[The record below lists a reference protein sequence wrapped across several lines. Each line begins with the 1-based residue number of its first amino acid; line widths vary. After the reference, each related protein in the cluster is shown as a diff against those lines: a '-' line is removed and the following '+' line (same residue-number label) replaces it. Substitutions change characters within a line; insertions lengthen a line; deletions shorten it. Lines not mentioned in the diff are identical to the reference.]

1 MIATDAAL
9 TIADEA
15 IKEIQKGNPEHAQ
28 ILLEAF
34 LKRCQKEKNR
44 EESKYRI
51 SFLPT
56 GANNEDMRLRINEII
71 KFMHE
76 RFY

>member
-1 MIATDAAL
+1 LIATEAAL

-34 LKRCQKEKNR
+34 LKRCKKEQAR
-44 EESKYRI
+44 ENTKYRI
-51 SFLPT
+51 PFLPT
-56 GANNEDMRLRINEII
+56 GANNEDMRLTINELV

-76 RFY
+76 RFS

>member
-1 MIATDAAL
+1 MIATEAAL

-15 IKEIQKGNPEHAQ
+15 IKEIQKGNPELAQ

-34 LKRCQKEKNR
+34 LERCKKEQAR
-44 EESKYRI
+44 EATKYKI
-51 SFLPT
+51 PFLST
-56 GANNEDMRLRINEII
+56 NTNNEDMRLTINEII

-76 RFY
+76 RLF